1 MSESAP
7 RKSLLRIAVAGIA
20 RTSRRRRLLLAANV
34 LLLMVVT
41 VTTLLDLSDG
51 ENAAAKVAGLTLVMT
66 GALLLTLASTMFVVS
81 QGEES
86 CSIWGI
92 KKEAFRMRARKL
104 DEVLIAFPVLAF
116 FSGCMITAGLGM
128 FAALVDNAILLG
140 VIALMAVWFLAW
152 TSWMITIT
160 TRFLY
165 GHAREQAEAAVRAR
179 EAAARARGEATEA
192 QLAALQAQMN
202 PHFLFNTLNTVA
214 SLVRTDTTAAEATVE
229 NLAVVLRRTLDRSR
243 EVLSTVDD
251 EIDHLAAYLSVA
263 KQRFEDRLQV
273 HWAVD
278 PRTRELLLPTMT
290 LQPLVE
296 NALKHGIGARLEGGA
311 LHIGIHL
318 EAPSA
323 GQGAGAPAEG
333 PSTPQGGTATDPTA
347 TEAGSRL
354 VLEVAD
360 DGPGFPRR
368 NGEGTGLSNLRARL
382 ATLYGDAA
390 ELTIDRAAPGAR
402 VVVTL
407 PVVRSAGDVLGE
419 SADAAAVSALRAQ

>member
-1 MSESAP
+1 MSESA
-7 RKSLLRIAVAGIA
+7 RSKSLFRIAVTGLA
-20 RTSRRRRLLLAANV
+20 RTPRRRQLILAANIV
-34 LLLMVVT
+34 LLLVVAT
-41 VTTLLDLSDG
+41 TTLLDLRDG
-51 ENAAAKVAGLTLVMT
+51 ENAAAKIAGLTFIMS
-66 GALLLTLASTMFVVS
+66 GAVLLTLAATMFVVS

-86 CSIWGI
+86 CSIWGM
-92 KKEAFRMRARKL
+92 KKEAFTMRARKL
-104 DEVLIAFPVLAF
+104 DEVLIAYPVLAF
-116 FSGCMITAGLGM
+116 LAGCIIAAGFGM
-128 FAALVDNAILLG
+128 FAALAGNAILLG
-140 VIALMAVWFLAW
+140 AIVLIAAWFLAW
-152 TSWMITIT
+152 TSWMIALT

-165 GHAREQAEAAVRAR
+165 SHAREQA

-214 SLVRTDTTAAEATVE
+214 SLVRTDSAAAEATVE

-243 EVLSTVDD
+243 DVLSTVDD

-273 HWAVD
+273 HWTVD
-278 PRTRELLLPTMT
+278 PRARDLLLPTMT

-296 NALKHGIGARLEGGA
+296 NALKHGPGARLEGGA

-318 EAPSA
+318 EEV
-323 GQGAGAPAEG
+323 APAGGQRTSGEQ
-333 PSTPQGGTATDPTA
+333 PSPPGGSAA
-347 TEAGSRL
+347 TESVAAGEGWRL

-368 NGEGTGLSNLRARL
+368 HLEGTGLSNLRTRL

-390 ELTIDRAAPGAR
+390 QLTIDRDAPGAR
-402 VVVTL
+402 VIIKL
-407 PVVRSAGDVLGE
+407 PVVRSAREVLGE
-419 SADAAAVSALRAQ
+419 SADAPTVPAAVEAP